1 MILCVC
7 KRDSEKLTYWKIIG
21 MQHSHLFMPLALVS
35 AMAAVQQVH
44 AADEFIARDIRVD
57 GLVRLTQSNVLALLP
72 INSGDRINDPAIAD
86 AIRAL
91 YASNSFDDI
100 QATKENDVL
109 VFKVVERPIISKI
122 ELKGN
127 KLIPKEALEEGLK
140 KMGLSEGEVLKKSS
154 LQTLE
159 TELEQQYS
167 QQGRYDSDITVETVA
182 RPNNRV
188 DLNINFNEGK
198 PAKVFDINII
208 GNTIFKDDDIK
219 RAFAVKESGWASVL
233 TRNDRYAREKM
244 SASLEALRA
253 LYLNKGYINFDINS
267 SNLNISEDKKNIFI
281 EVSVDEGEQ
290 YKFGQSKFL
299 GDALYK
305 PDELKALQI
314 YKDGTTY
321 SQEKVNAVKQLLL
334 RKYGNAGYYYTEVNV
349 VPEINSETHTVDLNY
364 YVNPGQQVTV
374 RRINFTGNTKTADE
388 VLRREMRQMEGALA
402 SNEKIELSKVRLE
415 RTGFFSK
422 VDVKPVRL
430 PNQPDQV
437 DLNIEVEEQHSGTS
451 TLAVGY
457 SQNGGMT
464 FQAGLSQTNFLGT
477 GNRVSIDLSRSETQ
491 DYYNLSVTDPYF
503 TIDGVSRGY
512 NMYYRKTKLDNDYNV
527 NNYVTDSF
535 GGGIN
540 FGYPIDENQNISA
553 GLNIDS
559 TKVTTGPYVSTYVR
573 DYLLSNGGKATG
585 SSSYCPL
592 DEKGDSQM
600 EDITEKDPETG
611 KDVITG
617 MKCKVEE
624 ITYNNAFEGD
634 FLTYSLNVGWSYNT
648 LNRPIF
654 PTSGMSHR
662 INAEVALPGSDV
674 EYQKIVYDAQA
685 FLPLGKD
692 FVLRGYGKLGYGND
706 LPFYKNFYAGG
717 YGSVRGYDNSTLG
730 PNYPGVAYNET
741 KTKDYDYEEVGGN
754 ALVQF
759 GTELALPLPF
769 KGDWARQ
776 VRPVI
781 FAEGAQVFDTQ
792 CNIKSDSTLY
802 FGSNSTG
809 VNAKKYCE
817 DNFGFEPDNMRY
829 SVGVGFTWIT
839 MIGPLSLSY
848 AFPLNDKP
856 GDETKELQFEIGRT
870 F

>member
-1 MILCVC
+1 
-7 KRDSEKLTYWKIIG
+7 

-35 AMAAVQQVH
+35 AMAAVQHVH

-72 INSGDRINDPAIAD
+72 IKSGDRINDPAIAD

-100 QATKENDVL
+100 QATQENDVL
-109 VFKVVERPIISKI
+109 VFKVIERPIISKI
-122 ELKGN
+122 NLKGN
-127 KLIPKEALEEGLK
+127 KLIPKEALDEGLK
-140 KMGLSEGEVLKKSS
+140 KMGLAEGEVLKKSS

-167 QQGRYDSDITVETVA
+167 QQGRYDSDITVESVA

-198 PAKVFDINII
+198 PAKVFNINVI
-208 GNTIFKDDDIK
+208 GNTVFKDEDIK
-219 RAFAVKESGWASVL
+219 RAFAVKESGWASVI

-253 LYLNKGYINFDINS
+253 MYLNKGYINFDINS

-290 YKFGQSKFL
+290 FKFGESKFL

-305 PDELKALQI
+305 PEELKALQI

-321 SQEKVNAVKQLLL
+321 SQEKVNGVKQLLM

-349 VPEINSETHTVDLNY
+349 VPEINNETHTVDLNY
-364 YVNPGQQVTV
+364 YINPGQQVTV
-374 RRINFTGNTKTADE
+374 RRINFSGNTKTADE

-422 VDVKPVRL
+422 VDMKAARV
-430 PNQPDQV
+430 PNQPDQI
-437 DLNIEVEEQHSGTS
+437 DLNIDVEEQHSGTS

-464 FQAGLSQTNFLGT
+464 FQAGISQTNFLGT

-512 NMYYRKTKLDNDYNV
+512 NMYYRKTKLNDSYNV

-540 FGYPIDENQNISA
+540 FGYPIDENQSLSA
-553 GLNIDS
+553 GLNIDN

-573 DYLLSNGGKATG
+573 DYLLANGGKVKGT
-585 SSSYCPL
+585 SSYCAGEWKAL
-592 DEKGDSQM
+592 DPKVPDDLKCVDANGKEIALS
-600 EDITEKDPETG
+600 EYNSEFTG
-611 KDVITG
+611 
-617 MKCKVEE
+617 E
-624 ITYNNAFEGD
+624 
-634 FLTYSLNVGWSYNT
+634 FLTYNLNLGWSYNT

-654 PTSGMSHR
+654 PTNGMSHR
-662 INAEVALPGSDV
+662 INAEIALPGSDV

-730 PNYPGVAYNET
+730 PKYSGVTYNERN
-741 KTKDYDYEEVGGN
+741 TKDYNLEEVGGN

-769 KGDWARQ
+769 KGDWTRQ

-792 CNIKSDSTLY
+792 CDVPKGNLN
-802 FGSNSTG
+802 FGENTTG
-809 VNAKKYCE
+809 VNAQQYCK
-817 DNFGFEPDNMRY
+817 DNFGFELDNMRY

-856 GDETKELQFEIGRT
+856 GDETKEIQFEIGRT